1 MSESYEQIRDRALT
15 NLKNLMDSL
24 QSNPAAAGKGKI
36 LAYWLDDYAR
46 LLRGEQQFDPK
57 KLIRYKRGS
66 IVKVHLGYNIGSE
79 EGGLH
84 YAVVMDNAETLSSP
98 TLTVIPLT
106 SVKPTTNLSNLHHSK
121 LPLGDEIY
129 QSLHANLASE
139 VSSAKIRLNK
149 LAEHYNDLKAK
160 DALDSSAQSAMQAEI
175 ASLRKA
181 LAYCQKMQN
190 EVDKM
195 KTGSIALVGQIT
207 TISKI
212 RIYDPRYH
220 NDALAKVRVSDATL
234 DALDRKVI
242 ELYTGQNKQATPK

>member
-1 MSESYEQIRDRALT
+1 MPESYEQLRDRALT
-15 NLKNLMDSL
+15 NLKSLMDSL
-24 QSNPAAAGKGKI
+24 QNNPATTGKGKI

-46 LLRGEQQFDPK
+46 LLRGERSFDPK
-57 KLIRYKRGS
+57 KLIRYRRGS

-106 SVKPTTNLSNLHHSK
+106 SVKPTADLSKLHYSK
-121 LPLGDEIY
+121 LPLGNEIY
-129 QSLHANLASE
+129 QSLHTNLASE
-139 VSSAKIRLNK
+139 VSSAKIRLDK
-149 LAEHYNDLKAK
+149 LAEHYNELKAK
-160 DALDSSAQSAMQAEI
+160 NALDSSAQSALQAEI

-234 DALDRKVI
+234 DALDKKII
-242 ELYTGQNKQATPK
+242 ELYTGQNKQAVLK